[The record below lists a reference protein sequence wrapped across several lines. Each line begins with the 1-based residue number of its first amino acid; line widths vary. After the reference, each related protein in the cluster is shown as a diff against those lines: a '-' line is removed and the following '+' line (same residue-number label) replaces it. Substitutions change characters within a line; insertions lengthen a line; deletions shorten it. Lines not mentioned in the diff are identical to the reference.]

1 MTENDRKIKR
11 RLGHLKMTFS
21 AAITM
26 LQNLNH
32 YQVITTQKSMTD
44 GLIRPL
50 YVPALE
56 AGLDPPRLVDRFEGR
71 LST

>member
-1 MTENDRKIKR
+1 
-11 RLGHLKMTFS
+11 MTFS

-32 YQVITTQKSMTD
+32 YQVIITQKSITD